1 MIKLKDLLMESRIV
15 TPSEFMKE
23 IKRAEKATGKKF
35 KIPSGTQK
43 LCLEA
48 MKD

>member
-1 MIKLKDLLMESRIV
+1 MESRIV

-35 KIPSGTQK
+35 KIPSSTQK
-43 LCLEA
+43 LCEFC
-48 MKD
+48 KNSERHY